1 MYKLVSQQFASE
13 IDRDVFGENLLK
25 LHYFIA
31 AFNKAVKKKTE
42 DPCGKQTQPIK
53 YTTGEEKEII
63 KKCIKLPLKERYET
77 AKQMMYQ
84 LWGHSHKVI
93 VAYCKEIKQWPQIR
107 LGDTKAYRKFGNLI
121 VNDPVFSKEAVE
133 QYIDKKVK

>member
-1 MYKLVSQQFASE
+1 MQKENDARHDTGHDRGCMRTQCVKGQHHTNNLRKNDNINVAEIMYKLVSQQFASE
-13 IDRDVFGENLLK
+13 IDIDVFGENLLK

-53 YTTGEEKEII
+53 YTTGEEKEIV
-63 KKCIKLPLKERYET
+63 KKCIKLPLKERYKT

-84 LWGHSHKVI
+84 L
-93 VAYCKEIKQWPQIR
+93 
-107 LGDTKAYRKFGNLI
+107 
-121 VNDPVFSKEAVE
+121 
-133 QYIDKKVK
+133 